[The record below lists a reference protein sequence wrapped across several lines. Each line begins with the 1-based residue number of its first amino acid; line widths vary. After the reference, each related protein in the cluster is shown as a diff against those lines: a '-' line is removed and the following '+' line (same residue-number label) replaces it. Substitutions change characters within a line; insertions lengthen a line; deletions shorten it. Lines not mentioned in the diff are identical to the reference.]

1 MAKPK
6 DPKRLRRHGVSERE
20 RQQIRVYCY
29 ENPGKPQK
37 DAARYLSGATEQADG
52 NDTYDTL

>member
-6 DPKRLRRHGVSERE
+6 DLERLRRHGVLERE

-29 ENPGKPQK
+29 ENPGKPQR
-37 DAARYLSGATEQADG
+37 DAARYFTD
-52 NDTYDTL
+52 

>member
-6 DPKRLRRHGVSERE
+6 DLKRLRRHGVLERE

-29 ENPGKPQK
+29 KNPRKPQG
-37 DAARYLSGATEQADG
+37 DAARYFTD
-52 NDTYDTL
+52 